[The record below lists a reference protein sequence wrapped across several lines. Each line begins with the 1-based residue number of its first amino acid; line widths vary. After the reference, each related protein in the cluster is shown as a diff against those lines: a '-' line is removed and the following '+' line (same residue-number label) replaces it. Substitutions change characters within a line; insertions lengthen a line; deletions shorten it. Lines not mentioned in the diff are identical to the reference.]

1 MVMESAGAD
10 ETTFAC
16 VLAAHAHGGNLQS
29 AVRCL
34 RAMSVDHGWRPK
46 KQQYGCVIGVLGRAG
61 YLADARDLMESM
73 PLEPDLHDWVG
84 LLGACRIHGN
94 KELAA
99 SIAQNAVRLGP
110 GWTSR
115 FTCSCTTRRELVP
128 ELSIQCFSP
137 LTQPQTC
144 GSDPRTLE
152 LTQSRKVDNTG
163 IAVSARK
170 QGASIIFSELSL
182 STMRKTCNELQTWL
196 QHPLP
201 SRLPI
206 DRAVINIDNSSSV
219 RASPDVLGKE
229 KEHAGNVLVQF
240 QRASGASDQD
250 WIGVFSPP
258 VFNSSVCV
266 VKTRIP
272 AWGPYICSA
281 PIKFQYANQSQDYV
295 SSGSGQLTFRLI
307 NQRANFSFDLFSGFA
322 EPVLIAVSNVVTFDN
337 LKMPLYPRLAQGR
350 AWNEAYDDKYSFVAH
365 PATTLS
371 VSRGDS
377 CFEGAP
383 ASTIGWRDPGQ
394 SHTGIMTDL
403 WPTTRDSFQVL
414 QDASFVMSPKMYF
427 HSPPFPGQESLQR
440 VVIFGDMGTHQR
452 DGSRMYFDLEPGSL
466 NTTDTLNNEINDI
479 DIIFHIGDI
488 SYATGYLSE
497 WDQFTEQIE
506 NLSSKVPYITAST
519 DSGGECGVVSPTVFN
534 MPVQN
539 RDKFWYKTDYGL
551 FHFCIADSE
560 HDWRDGTEQYEFL
573 ENCFRSA
580 DRQKQPWLVFISHR
594 VLGYSSCYHHRREG
608 QLGEAVA
615 KQVPA
620 SDEKDFYS
628 GTFNGTIHV
637 VAGGGGF
644 WLSQFPESKPSWSL
658 NQDCDFGYTKL
669 TSFNRSS
676 LLFEYKKSRDGEVYD
691 QFWIHREYKDVLGCD
706 SLSMFCPLV
715 TSAENY
721 PA

>member
-1 MVMESAGAD
+1 
-10 ETTFAC
+10 
-16 VLAAHAHGGNLQS
+16 
-29 AVRCL
+29 
-34 RAMSVDHGWRPK
+34 
-46 KQQYGCVIGVLGRAG
+46 I
-61 YLADARDLMESM
+61 ARS
-73 PLEPDLHDWVG
+73 
-84 LLGACRIHGN
+84 
-94 KELAA
+94 
-99 SIAQNAVRLGP
+99 
-110 GWTSR
+110 
-115 FTCSCTTRRELVP
+115 
-128 ELSIQCFSP
+128 
-137 LTQPQTC
+137 
-144 GSDPRTLE
+144 
-152 LTQSRKVDNTG
+152 
-163 IAVSARK
+163 
-170 QGASIIFSELSL
+170 
-182 STMRKTCNELQTWL
+182 
-196 QHPLP
+196 
-201 SRLPI
+201 
-206 DRAVINIDNSSSV
+206 
-219 RASPDVLGKE
+219 
-229 KEHAGNVLVQF
+229 
-240 QRASGASDQD
+240 
-250 WIGVFSPP
+250 
-258 VFNSSVCV
+258 SSVCV

-307 NQRANFSFDLFSGFA
+307 NQRANFSFGLFSGFA
-322 EPVLIAVSNVVTFDN
+322 EPVLIAVSNVVTFDD

-350 AWNEAYDDKYSFVAH
+350 AWNEDLTDDCDLDEQLPSQ
-365 PATTLS
+365 
-371 VSRGDS
+371 RGS
-377 CFEGAP
+377 SIYNMAGAP

-394 SHTGIMTDL
+394 IHTGIMTDL
-403 WPTTRDSFQVL
+403 WPTTRYSFQVGHRL

-452 DGSRMYFDLEPGSL
+452 DGSRTYFDFEPGSL
-466 NTTDTLNNEINDI
+466 NTTDALNNEINDI
-479 DIIFHIGDI
+479 DIVFHIGDI

-506 NLSSKVPYITAST
+506 NLSSKVPYMTVSGNHERDWPNTGSFYNST
-519 DSGGECGVVSPTVFN
+519 DSGGECGVVSSTVFN

-551 FHFCIADSE
+551 FRFCIADSE

-594 VLGYSSCYHHRREG
+594 VLGYSSCYAPENTT
-608 QLGEAVA
+608 GEPFGRDSLEKLWQKHKVDLAFYGHIHNYERTYPLYN
-615 KQVPA
+615 QVLA

-706 SLSMFCPLV
+706 SLNMFCPLV